1 MTAETTEHVRK
12 NREHWEQ
19 ESDEYQERNRAQL
32 NRWDLLGWGVYD
44 VAEDE
49 IQCARRRRRAARAG
63 ARLWRLPV
71 RHQGGHARREGD
83 RARLLDRAAASWLE
97 NFDETGVRFPVVQA
111 SGERVPFRDEAFD
124 LVFCDHG
131 VMGFADPFLTV
142 PEVARVLRPGGR
154 FVFNGTTPWIWVAWG
169 QQEEELPATREMRS
183 DYFGLRSAEFEDPS
197 WRTTEFQL
205 TYGDWIRLFRANGL
219 VVEDLIELR
228 PDEDATDDLRRL
240 RAARVGAGIPGRA
253 HLEGAEGVSS
263 TAPARRMAGAA
274 LAALAGT
281 RRGGSRG
288 PPPTPVPIDR
298 PNVIVVLTDDQ
309 RADTFGAMPW
319 LAGELARGAIPAG

>member
-32 NRWDLLGWGVYD
+32 NRWDHLGWGVFD

-49 IQCARRRRRAARAG
+49 IRALGDVARVRALELGCGACQFGIKVAMRG
-63 ARLWRLPV
+63 ARVTGLDFSIAQL
-71 RHQGGHARREGD
+71 RHG
-83 RARLLDRAAASWLE
+83 LE

-111 SGERVPFRDEAFD
+111 SGERVPFHDEVFD

-169 QQEEELPATREMRS
+169 QQEEELPATRQMRS

-219 VVEDLIELR
+219 AVEDLIELR
-228 PDEDATDDLRRL
+228 PDEDASTTYDDYAPLEWA
-240 RAARVGAGIPGRA
+240 RAFP
-253 HLEGAEGVSS
+253 AEHIWKV
-263 TAPARRMAGAA
+263 RK
-274 LAALAGT
+274 
-281 RRGGSRG
+281 
-288 PPPTPVPIDR
+288 
-298 PNVIVVLTDDQ
+298 
-309 RADTFGAMPW
+309 
-319 LAGELARGAIPAG
+319 E

>member
-32 NRWDLLGWGVYD
+32 NRWDHLGWGVYD

-49 IQCARRRRRAARAG
+49 IRALGDVARVRALELGCGACQFGIKVAMRG
-63 ARLWRLPV
+63 ARVTGLDFSIAQL
-71 RHQGGHARREGD
+71 RHG
-83 RARLLDRAAASWLE
+83 LE

-111 SGERVPFRDEAFD
+111 SGERVPFRDEVFD

-169 QQEEELPATREMRS
+169 QQEEELPATRQMRS

-205 TYGDWIRLFRANGL
+205 TYGHWIRLFRANGL
-219 VVEDLIELR
+219 AVEDLIELR
-228 PDEDATDDLRRL
+228 PHEDASTTYDGYAPLEWA
-240 RAARVGAGIPGRA
+240 RAFP
-253 HLEGAEGVSS
+253 AEHIWKV
-263 TAPARRMAGAA
+263 
-274 LAALAGT
+274 
-281 RRGGSRG
+281 
-288 PPPTPVPIDR
+288 
-298 PNVIVVLTDDQ
+298 Q
-309 RADTFGAMPW
+309 K
-319 LAGELARGAIPAG
+319 E